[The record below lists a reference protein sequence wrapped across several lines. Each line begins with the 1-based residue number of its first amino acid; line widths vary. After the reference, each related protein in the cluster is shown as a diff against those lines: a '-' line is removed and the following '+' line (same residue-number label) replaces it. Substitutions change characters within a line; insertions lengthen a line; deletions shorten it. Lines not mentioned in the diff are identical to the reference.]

1 MDRQLRSSVQL
12 LGQVPVPRSFG
23 IGAPAVR
30 GRRAL
35 AGAAPRRP
43 RHSAFGDSS
52 SPETPGRKVRVWL
65 GSFFPA
71 CISWAG
77 CRPPISSGSAGI
89 GLRGEVQATGGG
101 RRRTGQRGSGQRLF
115 TQRAGGGAPKGAAR
129 QGEGGGRLLGG
140 VKACKAAGLEPI
152 TCPSQ
157 RRDDGSG
164 SADGE
169 AGAPRKAARTCA
181 KRGNACQGGRARGE
195 VCGMAPRLARGS
207 KRRAWTLTP
216 QRRQYE
222 LNHLRH
228 RAEKRGLSGGDGRRG
243 ACEWSCEATVHAWRV
258 SSAAWSAP
266 CRRGIEL
273 V

>member
-89 GLRGEVQATGGG
+89 GLRGDPPG
-101 RRRTGQRGSGQRLF
+101 RG
-115 TQRAGGGAPKGAAR
+115 RAGWRARGRAESGANGWVGAR
-129 QGEGGGRLLGG
+129 G
-140 VKACKAAGLEPI
+140 AC
-152 TCPSQ
+152 
-157 RRDDGSG
+157 
-164 SADGE
+164 
-169 AGAPRKAARTCA
+169 
-181 KRGNACQGGRARGE
+181 GGRALSLSE
-195 VCGMAPRLARGS
+195 
-207 KRRAWTLTP
+207 
-216 QRRQYE
+216 
-222 LNHLRH
+222 H
-228 RAEKRGLSGGDGRRG
+228 GLSGRG
-243 ACEWSCEATVHAWRV
+243 AWGLGRTLNVDRAQVRLKKITPRKVMSNLGSVARHQPSNPRSGLACIIG
-258 SSAAWSAP
+258 P
-266 CRRGIEL
+266 
-273 V
+273 